1 MHSYSVNFP
10 EQPLGLAIDLTGEMS
25 AVAYTIRHPITV
37 IIRNRDGYQ
46 LREIPVGSVFLAS
59 GSQPDANGMIDGT
72 WQGSPAL
79 AFTRDLAERAERF
92 EVKAQALQ
100 QSEPLGP

>member
-1 MHSYSVNFP
+1 MRSYPVHFP
-10 EQPLGLAIDLTGEMS
+10 EQRPTPVIDLTSEMS

-46 LREIPVGSVFLAS
+46 LREIPSGSVFLTS
-59 GSQPDANGMIDGT
+59 GAQADANVMIDGT
-72 WQGSPAL
+72 CQGAPVL

-92 EVKAQALQ
+92 DVKAQPLYQ
-100 QSEPLGP
+100 EPSDS